1 MEHRYSLRFETG
13 ERAGETIPVQGKGF
27 TVGRKPGHALQILDN
42 SVSGKHAEIVVD
54 DRGALLRD
62 LGSTNGTRVGAER
75 VLETRLAHGDRIT
88 FGSIQMVFLDATKP
102 EAGPLSGSSTGSD
115 PLAATPVVAADAPA
129 PTADTMLRVSPEILA
144 RSRKRA
150 VVGSVGGWVGLLV
163 LIGAAGGLWYYF
175 HRPVVLPD
183 ESVTVS
189 IRGFHFQPGGVS
201 SGASATP
208 AGGRVAPR

>member
-42 SVSGKHAEIVVD
+42 SVSGKHAEILVD

-75 VLETRLAHGDRIT
+75 VLETRLSHGDRIT
-88 FGSIQMVFLDATKP
+88 FGNIQMVFLDAARAET
-102 EAGPLSGSSTGSD
+102 GPLSGTSTGSD
-115 PLAATPVVAADAPA
+115 PLAATSGVAAVGPA

-144 RSRKRA
+144 RSRAIPHSDALRDLVALHELVWYGLRDPRA
-150 VVGSVGGWVGLLV
+150 ED
-163 LIGAAGGLWYYF
+163 AARARSLAG
-175 HRPVVLPD
+175 
-183 ESVTVS
+183 
-189 IRGFHFQPGGVS
+189 Q
-201 SGASATP
+201 ATL
-208 AGGRVAPR
+208 